1 MKKERIDVFLAKRGL
16 LDYYIKARKYLHLPP
31 PDQILCFIDPK
42 LEGSSVRG
50 YTYYHYKMDRT
61 PQEIWY
67 IGFQNDPPEITTL
80 LHELIHVAGGCEI
93 TAHNYV
99 GILRYAIENDLP
111 PFPLLMLPDLKIEEI
126 EKALAKL
133 GINSID
139 EYYDIKGIIPP
150 THELQI
156 TQNGLKIARREGA
169 DERMLVEVFL
179 IELSSALDWPE
190 YNPLEVKIIEVL
202 AETLRKKF
210 QKTS

>member
-16 LDYYIKARKYLHLPP
+16 LDYYIKAQKYLYLPP

-50 YTYYHYKMDRT
+50 YMYYHYKMDRT
-61 PQEIWY
+61 PQEIYY

-99 GILRYAIENDLP
+99 GILKYAIENDLP
-111 PFPLLMLPDLKIEEI
+111 PFPLLRLPDLKLETIEETLR
-126 EKALAKL
+126 EL

-150 THELQI
+150 THEPEI
-156 TQNGLKIARREGA
+156 TPNGLKIKRKEGV

-179 IELSSALDWPE
+179 IELSSALDWSE
-190 YNPLEVKIIEVL
+190 YNPLETKIIEKL
-202 AETLRKKF
+202 AEKLGKRK
-210 QKTS
+210 